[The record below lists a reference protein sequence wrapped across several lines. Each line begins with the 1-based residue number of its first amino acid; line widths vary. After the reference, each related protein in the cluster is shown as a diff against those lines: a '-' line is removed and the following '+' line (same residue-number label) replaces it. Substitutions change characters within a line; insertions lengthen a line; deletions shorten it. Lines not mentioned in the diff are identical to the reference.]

1 MKKLIA
7 LVVLALTPFIFGFTL
22 SWDPVTT
29 YTDNTV
35 IGSEAQGVFYNV
47 EMDAVQVV
55 TKTLSTSWVLPA
67 VPKKSTH
74 QFRAQTQLGALD
86 NTGVPIRGDWS
97 PFYSWT
103 SPAGNPNAPGQLRV
117 AP

>member
-1 MKKLIA
+1 M
-7 LVVLALTPFIFGFTL
+7 LAAAFLLLSGFTM

-29 YTDNTV
+29 YTDNTL
-35 IGSEAQGVFYNV
+35 IGPEAQGVFYNV
-47 EMDAVQVV
+47 EMDGVQVV
-55 TKTLSTSWVLPA
+55 SKTSATSWVLPV

-74 QFRAQTQLGALD
+74 SFRGQAELGALD
-86 NTGVPIRGDWS
+86 NTGVPIRSAWS